1 MGQMA
6 KGIFAP
12 AETES
17 TPLNLFHVL
26 ILLADKQDDVPLP
39 SRIILPH
46 GLRQLLR

>member
-6 KGIFAP
+6 NGIFAP

-17 TPLNLFHVL
+17 APLNMFQVL
-26 ILLADKQDDVPLP
+26 IFLADKQDDVPLP
-39 SRIILPH
+39 SRFILPR